1 MRAKTGSFNK
11 DICCVLNSIPWS
23 EHHIGKHGLCL
34 IKMARSISLKH
45 QSVRL
50 FLLLLIM
57 YSNDDDMAFALLEE
71 EVDGPGVISTK
82 TTAEL
87 SKALSN
93 FGWNS
98 AQPINYRDVKY
109 RREMDVRRKKEINVK
124 ESRVDVVLKKLS
136 YWCGVHEL
144 HYLLMLLPARYP

>member
-1 MRAKTGSFNK
+1 
-11 DICCVLNSIPWS
+11 
-23 EHHIGKHGLCL
+23 
-34 IKMARSISLKH
+34 
-45 QSVRL
+45 
-50 FLLLLIM
+50 
-57 YSNDDDMAFALLEE
+57 MAFALLEE